1 MLFDVSPFMVFAVG
15 ALAAVAGASEFAP
28 SVDAALRTAK
38 EIHVAT
44 QRDDGTRSS
53 AAPVWFMYDGE
64 AIYFSTGATSHKARR
79 LRDGGTV
86 YVAVGGANGPSF
98 EGHGTLVSDPA
109 LIESMGQHYRD
120 KYWIAWLGF
129 FVPRNSRVSAG
140 KTVIVKV
147 VPRAPAP

>member
-1 MLFDVSPFMVFAVG
+1 MLFDVSVLATFAVG
-15 ALAAVAGASEFAP
+15 ALAAVAGASQFAP

-44 QRDDGTRSS
+44 QREDGTQSS

-79 LRDGGTV
+79 LRGGGPV
-86 YVAVGGANGPSF
+86 YVAVGGENGPSF
-98 EGHGTLVSDPA
+98 EGQGTLVSDPQ
-109 LIESMGQHYRD
+109 LIENMGRHYRD

>member
-1 MLFDVSPFMVFAVG
+1 MLFDVSALAVFAVG
-15 ALAAVAGASEFAP
+15 ALAAASEFTP

-44 QRDDGTRSS
+44 QREDGTRSG

-64 AIYFSTGATSHKARR
+64 AIYFSTTATSHKARR
-79 LRDGGTV
+79 LRGGGPV
-86 YVAVGGANGPSF
+86 YVAVGSQNGPSF
-98 EGHGTLVSDPA
+98 EGQGTLVSDPE
-109 LIESMGQHYRD
+109 LIESMGRHYRD